1 MEAASWGR
9 TDRILRGL
17 VERRVALG
25 DFVLK
30 VAFRFGGTPFKVAER
45 GLALFAKEVLP
56 VLKGWN

>member
-1 MEAASWGR
+1 MKAASWGT

-17 VERRVALG
+17 EERRAALG

-30 VAFRFGGTPFKVAER
+30 VAFRFGVTSFEMSER